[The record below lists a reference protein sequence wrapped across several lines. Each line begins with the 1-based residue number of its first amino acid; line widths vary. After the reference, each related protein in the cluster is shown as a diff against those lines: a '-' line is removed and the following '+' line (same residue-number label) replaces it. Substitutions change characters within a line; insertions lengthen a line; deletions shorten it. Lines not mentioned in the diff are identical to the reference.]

1 MKTLFRVSFVDQGR
15 VFEVYAENVSQGA
28 LFGFLEVSGLKFGER
43 TTVVVDPN
51 EEKIKAEFEGVSAT
65 HIPIHNVL
73 RVDEVD
79 KQGVSKISQF
89 NGDNVAHF
97 PSPIIPPRKSD

>member
-15 VFEVYAENVSQGA
+15 VYEVYAENVSQGA
-28 LFGFLEVSGLKFGER
+28 LFGFLEVSGLTFGER
-43 TTVVVDPN
+43 TTVVVDPT
-51 EEKIKAEFEGVSAT
+51 EEKIKAEFEGVSVT

-79 KQGVSKISQF
+79 KQGVSKISKF
-89 NGDNVAHF
+89 NADNVAHF
-97 PSPIIPPRKSD
+97 PSPIIPPTKSD